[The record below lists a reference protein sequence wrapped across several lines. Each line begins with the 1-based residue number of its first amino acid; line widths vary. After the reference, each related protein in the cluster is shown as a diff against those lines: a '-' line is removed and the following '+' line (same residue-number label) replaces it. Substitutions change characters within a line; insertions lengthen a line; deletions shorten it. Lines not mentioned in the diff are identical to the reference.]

1 MILPEKLVTLD
12 VITKKIDLHDMKFL
26 SFHFSPF
33 IKSFFEKIEKNYW
46 KENMNHIQITKK
58 KYLESELNFE

>member
-26 SFHFSPF
+26 SFHFSSF

-46 KENMNHIQITKK
+46 KENMNHI
-58 KYLESELNFE
+58 

>member
-1 MILPEKLVTLD
+1 MILAGKLFTSD

-26 SFHFSPF
+26 SFHFSKF

-46 KENMNHIQITKK
+46 KENMNHM
-58 KYLESELNFE
+58 